1 MPNEN
6 QEPNTEMVE
15 VEAKPAETPVTSP
28 TPFEDEWDKE
38 RAKATIL
45 KLREQEKQ
53 YKKDQKELEALK
65 AEKQKREE
73 AEMTEAQ
80 RLQKQAD
87 ELANQNAK
95 LQADI
100 LRRDVVA
107 ETGLPVFLSDRLK
120 GSTKDEMIADA
131 QELLKNLPQVK
142 NAPKLPPTNP
152 ANGEL
157 VESEAQ
163 KRARLFGKQ
172 SNIFDVKAIEEAG
185 GGVIWNQKP

>member
-1 MPNEN
+1 MTDPIE
-6 QEPNTEMVE
+6 QPTTETVE
-15 VEAKPAETPVTSP
+15 TQAQSAQVTDAPAET
-28 TPFEDEWDKE
+28 FDAE
-38 RAKATIL
+38 RAMKTIH
-45 KLREQEKQ
+45 KLREEEKQ
-53 YKKDQKELEALK
+53 YKKQLKELETLK

-73 AEMTEAQ
+73 AEMTESQ

-120 GSTKDEMIADA
+120 GTTKEEMLADA
-131 QELLKNLPQVK
+131 QELLKNLPQAQK

-157 VESEAQ
+157 VENEAQ
-163 KRARLFGKQ
+163 KRARLFGRQ
-172 SNIFDVKAIEEAG
+172 SNIFDIKAIEEAG
-185 GGVIWNQKP
+185 GGVVWTTKP